1 VNVAQIYNASDWF
14 KVLQTTERSQTAVM
28 TLESGAVSEDK
39 LNSHRKSDQVLLVV
53 EGEVCA
59 EVSGETTTMKAGDVM
74 IVPAGAKH
82 RFTNPSDARA
92 VTFSV
97 YAPPAYPED

>member
-1 VNVAQIYNASDWF
+1 MNVAQIYNASDWF
-14 KVLQTTERSQTAVM
+14 QVLQTTERSQTAVM
-28 TLESGAVSEDK
+28 TLEPGAASEEK
-39 LNSHRKSDQVLLVV
+39 LSSHPGSDQVLFVV

-59 EVSGETTTMKAGDVM
+59 DVSGETATIKAGDVV

-82 RFTNPSDARA
+82 KFTNPSKTRA

>member
-1 VNVAQIYNASDWF
+1 MKIANLHQASDWF
-14 KVLQTTERSQTAVM
+14 EVLQTTERSQTAVM
-28 TLESGAVSEDK
+28 TLEAGGASGEELST
-39 LNSHRKSDQVLLVV
+39 HPRSDQVLLVI

-59 EVSGETTTMKAGDVM
+59 EISGKTSTMKRGDMV

-82 RFTNPSDARA
+82 KFINPSRTRA

-97 YAPPAYPED
+97 YAPPAYPE